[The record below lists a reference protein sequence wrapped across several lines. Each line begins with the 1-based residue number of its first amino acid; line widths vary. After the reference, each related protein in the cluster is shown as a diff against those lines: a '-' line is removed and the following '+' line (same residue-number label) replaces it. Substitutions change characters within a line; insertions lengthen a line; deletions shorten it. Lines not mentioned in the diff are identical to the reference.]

1 MMELPGRAR
10 GRPPGCLTADLVWW
24 SPHCF
29 CRESL
34 LPLEILA
41 ALVHDARRAS
51 FKAGT
56 AASARGCGVAPQTAP
71 EYRQRDASSAG
82 SSLHACSYLGGA
94 GAGPRLLVFHLT
106 CRLEMR
112 LRAVSPCPARRAG
125 REQRPVLRWH
135 FDDLTQEDTG
145 FSSQQESREGG
156 REGGERDSDT
166 QRRRQRQTHRQ

>member
-10 GRPPGCLTADLVWW
+10 GRPPGCLAADLVWW
-24 SPHCF
+24 SPLCF

-56 AASARGCGVAPQTAP
+56 AASARGCGVAPRKGP
-71 EYRQRDASSAG
+71 EYQQRDAISAR

-106 CRLEMR
+106 Y
-112 LRAVSPCPARRAG
+112 
-125 REQRPVLRWH
+125 
-135 FDDLTQEDTG
+135 
-145 FSSQQESREGG
+145 
-156 REGGERDSDT
+156 
-166 QRRRQRQTHRQ
+166 RQRCASAQFQPVQLGAQAGSNDQCFAGTSTI